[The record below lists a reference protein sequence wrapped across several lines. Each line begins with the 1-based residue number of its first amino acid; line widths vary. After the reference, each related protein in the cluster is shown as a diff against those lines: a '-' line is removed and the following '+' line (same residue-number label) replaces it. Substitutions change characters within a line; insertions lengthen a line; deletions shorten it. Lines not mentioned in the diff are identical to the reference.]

1 MKLKFFQ
8 IRELNNLYP
17 KLKDA
22 KLPLKTS
29 YQLSLA
35 FDEIEKRMAFYQNEF
50 QKIID
55 EFAERD
61 EAGDYVP
68 SDDGAGVK
76 VQKGKTDECNA
87 RVIELNQID
96 IDIPDLNLSI
106 EDFGDLDLTLDEV
119 RVLSLIL

>member
-8 IRELNNLYP
+8 LRELNNLYP

-29 YQLSLA
+29 YQLSLV
-35 FDEIEKRMAFYQNEF
+35 FDEIEKRMVFYQKEF

-55 EFAERD
+55 EFAEKD
-61 EAGDYVP
+61 GEGNYV
-68 SDDGAGVK
+68 SSEDGAGIK

>member
-29 YQLSLA
+29 YQLSLV
-35 FDEIEKRMAFYQNEF
+35 FDEIEKRMTFYQNEF

-55 EFAERD
+55 EFAEKD
-61 EAGDYVP
+61 EEGNYVP
-68 SDDGAGVK
+68 SEDGVGIK

-96 IDIPDLNLSI
+96 IDIQ
-106 EDFGDLDLTLDEV
+106 T
-119 RVLSLIL
+119 

>member
-29 YQLSLA
+29 YQLSLV
-35 FDEIEKRMAFYQNEF
+35 FDEIEKRMTFYQNEF

-61 EAGDYVP
+61 EAGDYVS